1 MPSTDPS
8 DHNVGQVVQAEA
20 VDPLLRME
28 GVQVIGENSDRQTGG
43 SRVTHQRER
52 FRSQQV
58 VGNSLYR
65 AAWQNVATTPE
76 TPTTAK
82 LCKTR

>member
-8 DHNVGQVVQAEA
+8 DHNVGQFVQAEA
-20 VDPLLRME
+20 VDALLRME
-28 GVQVIGENSDRQTGG
+28 GVQVIGENSDGQTGG

-58 VGNSLYR
+58 VGNSLV
-65 AAWQNVATTPE
+65 QG
-76 TPTTAK
+76 PTRPHGR
-82 LCKTR
+82 TRR